1 MISQIGELVQITDA
15 LFQVEQAKMQRIAAE
30 ENLIRQA
37 LTDLDAQYS
46 TAMND
51 SSDMMAV
58 RALGADLLWQ
68 VWVGRKRA
76 DLQMELARVLVR
88 KAQAAE
94 GLRHAFGKNHVA
106 DQLHQR
112 ETTKNNQ
119 KETALRLRLEQDR
132 LAL

>member
-1 MISQIGELVQITDA
+1 MSKQMNALTQITDA
-15 LFQVEQAKMQRIAAE
+15 LFQVEQAKMQRIAADE
-30 ENLIRQA
+30 KSVRQA
-37 LTDLDAQYS
+37 LSNLDAQYNN
-46 TAMND
+46 ALGD
-51 SSDMMAV
+51 ASDMMAV

-76 DLQMELARVLVR
+76 NLQLELAKILVR

-106 DQLHQR
+106 TQLHQQ
-112 ETTKNNQ
+112 ETTRSRQ
-119 KETALRLRLEQDR
+119 KAAAHRLRLEQDR